1 MGNILIEEDKDDYW
15 DKTSDEI
22 AKEIRLNYLKTF
34 IKPQRNICSECG
46 NELTVDEDEIYC
58 EDCGLI
64 ASSSIRYVAGHK
76 IDLPQGLRL

>member
-1 MGNILIEEDKDDYW
+1 MGNIIVEEDDDYW

-34 IKPQRNICSECG
+34 IKPQFNICPECKHH
-46 NELTVDEDEIYC
+46 LIIDEYEIYC
-58 EDCGLI
+58 ENCGLI